1 VAPSG
6 RGRSRRRRKA
16 LRPDRVDQATVGV
29 DVSGMLLA
37 FLIIGVAGGCA
48 WQHLVLPM
56 CTAAGLAFAILSLSV
71 MIYRPGDDE

>member
-1 VAPSG
+1 
-6 RGRSRRRRKA
+6 
-16 LRPDRVDQATVGV
+16 
-29 DVSGMLLA
+29 MLLA